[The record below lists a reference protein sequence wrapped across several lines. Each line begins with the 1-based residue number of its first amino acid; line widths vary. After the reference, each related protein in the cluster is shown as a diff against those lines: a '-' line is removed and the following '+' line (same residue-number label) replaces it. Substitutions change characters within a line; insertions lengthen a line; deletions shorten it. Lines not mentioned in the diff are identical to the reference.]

1 MAIIKHIPV
10 KGNNYN
16 AALDYVLFQH
26 DEETGKAILDENG
39 NRILREEYYLDG
51 INVSPMMYAREC
63 QALNKHYHKNQ
74 NPKDVKAHHY
84 IISFDPRDSSECG
97 LTGERAQQLG
107 IAFAEKYFPGFQT
120 IVCTHTDGN
129 NKSGNIHIHIMFN
142 SVRKLDVEPQSFHER
157 PCDSRAGYKHHETK
171 KYMHTLK
178 KAVMEMC
185 EQEHLHQVD
194 LLSPA
199 NEHITDR
206 EYRATRRGQKKL
218 TSQNEEIIKSGL
230 VPKTTVFQTQKQY
243 LRDAIMH
250 VSATAVSFEDFSN
263 RLFSQYQITVTETR
277 GRYSYLHPDRN
288 KNISDRALGA
298 SYKKDYLDSVF
309 QKNRNQKNLL
319 PAAELDTSYVHGEE
333 KQLRKNENTNYDFHT
348 HEMHNFDPAY
358 DYISNPT
365 AVLLIRTKLRLVVD
379 LQECLK
385 AQQNSAYAQKV
396 KISNLQEM
404 AKTVVFLQANHIG
417 SVKQLHSCI
426 ERNVKEI
433 ASLEEKYSEV
443 QADLAAVNQQIHYL
457 GQYLSNKAVYSQ
469 MLKAPNIKMFRKDH
483 TAQIQKYEKAR
494 KELKN
499 IFGSDPFP
507 SMKVLSANK
516 AKLKKHMQSIHKE
529 VQLLKASSSQLEIA
543 SANIQAILGHERNLV
558 LQNNPAIGH

>member
-26 DEETGKAILDENG
+26 DEETGKALLDENG

-107 IAFAEKYFPGFQT
+107 VAFAQKYFPGFQT

-129 NKSGNIHIHIMFN
+129 NKTGNIHVHIMFN
-142 SVRKLDVEPQSFHER
+142 SVRKLDVEPQPFHER

-199 NEHITDR
+199 KEHITDR

-218 TSQNEEIIKSGL
+218 TAQNEEIVKAGL
-230 VPKTTVFQTQKQY
+230 TPKTTIFQTQKQY
-243 LRDAIMH
+243 LRDAIAH

-263 RLFSQYQITVTETR
+263 QLFSQYQIAVTETR

-298 SYKKDYLDSVF
+298 CYKKDYLDSVF
-309 QKNRNQKNLL
+309 LKNKNQKNLL
-319 PAAELDTSYVHGEE
+319 PTAELDASSLHEDGKQFYRSE
-333 KQLRKNENTNYDFHT
+333 KADYDFHT
-348 HEMHNFDPAY
+348 HEMHDFDPSY

-385 AQQNSAYAQKV
+385 AQQNSGYAQKV
-396 KISNLQEM
+396 KISNLQEI

-426 ERNVKEI
+426 EHNFKEI
-433 ASLEEKYSEV
+433 SSLEENLSQI
-443 QADLAAVNQQIHYL
+443 QANLAAVNQKIHYL
-457 GQYLSNKAVYSQ
+457 GQYLSNKAVYAH
-469 MLKAPNIKMFRKDH
+469 MLKAPNVKTFRKDH
-483 TAQIQKYEKAR
+483 AAQIQKYEKAR

-507 SMKVLSANK
+507 SMKALSADK
-516 AKLKKHMQSIHKE
+516 TELKNRMQSIHKE
-529 VQLLKASSSQLEIA
+529 LRLLKASSSQLEIA
-543 SANIQAILGHERNLV
+543 SANIQAILGRERNLA

>member
-39 NRILREEYYLDG
+39 NRILREEYYLDS

-107 IAFAEKYFPGFQT
+107 VAFAQKYFPGFQT

-129 NKSGNIHIHIMFN
+129 NKTGNIHVHIMFN
-142 SVRKLDVEPQSFHER
+142 SVRKLDVEPQPFHER

-199 NEHITDR
+199 KEHITDR

-218 TSQNEEIIKSGL
+218 TAQNEEIVKAGL
-230 VPKTTVFQTQKQY
+230 TPKTTIFQTQKQY
-243 LRDAIMH
+243 LRDAIAH

-263 RLFSQYQITVTETR
+263 QLFSQYQIAVTETR

-298 SYKKDYLDSVF
+298 CYKKDYLDSVF
-309 QKNRNQKNLL
+309 LKNKNQKNLL
-319 PAAELDTSYVHGEE
+319 PTAELDASSLHEDGKQFYRSE
-333 KQLRKNENTNYDFHT
+333 KADYDFHT
-348 HEMHNFDPAY
+348 HEMHDFDPSY

-385 AQQNSAYAQKV
+385 AQQNSGYAQKV

-426 ERNVKEI
+426 EHNFKEI
-433 ASLEEKYSEV
+433 SSLEENLSQI
-443 QADLAAVNQQIHYL
+443 QANLAAVNQKIHYL
-457 GQYLSNKAVYSQ
+457 GQYLSNKAVYAQ
-469 MLKAPNIKMFRKDH
+469 MLKAPNVKTFRKDH
-483 TAQIQKYEKAR
+483 AAQIQKYEKAR

-507 SMKVLSANK
+507 SMKALSADK
-516 AKLKKHMQSIHKE
+516 TELKNRMQSIHKE
-529 VQLLKASSSQLEIA
+529 LRLLKASSSQLEIA
-543 SANIQAILGHERNLV
+543 SANIQAILGRERNLA